1 MPAVQFETNIDAIE
15 HLTEINF
22 QVDKNQQ
29 KSIEWD
35 KTRSW
40 HNLTILTQNIVSLEN
55 NSIYTLSFEES
66 VRQTMHIIFYPC
78 NKMNMFKIDLSKKCI
93 FLRAN
98 VDVYAFLSKCGVDPV
113 LVAKSFSHVARL
125 WYRAPCNISRLIHLD
140 KQLCVYIFVHELN
153 LKYMYCINKC
163 LC

>member
-66 VRQTMHIIFYPC
+66 VRQTMHIKFYPRSGM
-78 NKMNMFKIDLSKKCI
+78 KMFKLDL
-93 FLRAN
+93 
-98 VDVYAFLSKCGVDPV
+98 
-113 LVAKSFSHVARL
+113 
-125 WYRAPCNISRLIHLD
+125 
-140 KQLCVYIFVHELN
+140 
-153 LKYMYCINKC
+153 
-163 LC
+163 

>member
-35 KTRSW
+35 KTRTW
-40 HNLTILTQNIVSLEN
+40 HNLTILTQNIVTSLHCVSLEN

-66 VRQTMHIIFYPC
+66 VRQTMHIKFYPRSGI
-78 NKMNMFKIDLSKKCI
+78 MMFKLDL
-93 FLRAN
+93 
-98 VDVYAFLSKCGVDPV
+98 
-113 LVAKSFSHVARL
+113 
-125 WYRAPCNISRLIHLD
+125 
-140 KQLCVYIFVHELN
+140 
-153 LKYMYCINKC
+153 
-163 LC
+163 

>member
-35 KTRSW
+35 KTRTW

-66 VRQTMHIIFYPC
+66 VRQTMHIKFYPRSGI
-78 NKMNMFKIDLSKKCI
+78 MMFKLDL
-93 FLRAN
+93 
-98 VDVYAFLSKCGVDPV
+98 
-113 LVAKSFSHVARL
+113 
-125 WYRAPCNISRLIHLD
+125 
-140 KQLCVYIFVHELN
+140 
-153 LKYMYCINKC
+153 
-163 LC
+163 